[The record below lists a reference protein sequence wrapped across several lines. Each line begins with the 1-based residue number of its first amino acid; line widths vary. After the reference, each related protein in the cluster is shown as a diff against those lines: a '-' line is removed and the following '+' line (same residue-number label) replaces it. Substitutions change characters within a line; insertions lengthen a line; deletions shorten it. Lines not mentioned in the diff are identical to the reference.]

1 MFACCAAALPCAAP
15 AAAENLGAH
24 ICKPRAVALPDAL
37 RNAPDG
43 PDASFAAEADEIESR
58 GGTLRLRGNA
68 RMLQGARGLFA
79 EEILYDRAARR
90 AEAAGEVALYTA
102 RGDAL
107 RAERAE
113 VNLDDFSGEA
123 RGVRIAL
130 AAAPPGES
138 GGEVLL
144 RARASASRVQLE
156 SDSVQHLEN
165 ARMSN
170 CVQDARPAGRQDVV
184 LGAKRITLD
193 HARGLG
199 TAKSMTLK
207 FKRVPIF
214 YFPRVTFPIN
224 DRRRSGFLFPSA
236 GYADGSGAVL
246 ETPFYLNLAP
256 NYDARL
262 TPRLLSRRGA
272 QLAGRFRYLSAY
284 GRGELRGE
292 GMSSD
297 RQFAREFDER
307 ANGME
312 KLAERAG
319 AGRHALSYIHR
330 HARGNWRAAVDLQ
343 VVSDRAYQSD
353 FAGADAAAESY
364 TARTAE
370 FLYRAKHFE
379 LDVRAAAYD
388 AAHEDVPV
396 PVGGTFPH
404 AVLPRVRFAAL
415 PPQLGPFAG
424 ELGVEYARFRYDDD
438 ANDKNNDDCGG
449 ACGSGARWRATPRIS
464 MPLRGASGYFTPSA
478 SLHAVRYAL
487 NNPGDKNGMQK
498 AREASVPVY
507 ALDAGLFFRR
517 GGANYVHSIEPRL
530 RYVRIPYVEEQKK
543 LPVFDTGAG
552 SMSGIAHYF
561 RENRF
566 LGGDRVGDTEQVAL
580 GLGGRAV
587 RAADGAQLLHFQLG
601 KVFYFEDRKLGLDSN
616 NGKPE
621 TGKHSGLLAE
631 LAARGG
637 ALGVT
642 AFARGGRPGGGLDA
656 ARLSAD
662 YRKDARRGA
671 TLAYRYDSG
680 KTRNESGMNAKRDE
694 QLNLAIDAP
703 LGAARQLRAQAA
715 HSLETGETHSS
726 SLTLRFD
733 GCCWA
738 ANIGWQRYLDGEGAR
753 KARVLFTLE
762 LAGLGRLGS
771 RP

>member
-1 MFACCAAALPCAAP
+1 
-15 AAAENLGAH
+15 
-24 ICKPRAVALPDAL
+24 
-37 RNAPDG
+37 
-43 PDASFAAEADEIESR
+43 
-58 GGTLRLRGNA
+58 
-68 RMLQGARGLFA
+68 
-79 EEILYDRAARR
+79 
-90 AEAAGEVALYTA
+90 
-102 RGDAL
+102 
-107 RAERAE
+107 
-113 VNLDDFSGEA
+113 
-123 RGVRIAL
+123 
-130 AAAPPGES
+130 
-138 GGEVLL
+138 
-144 RARASASRVQLE
+144 
-156 SDSVQHLEN
+156 
-165 ARMSN
+165 
-170 CVQDARPAGRQDVV
+170 
-184 LGAKRITLD
+184 
-193 HARGLG
+193 
-199 TAKSMTLK
+199 
-207 FKRVPIF
+207 
-214 YFPRVTFPIN
+214 
-224 DRRRSGFLFPSA
+224 
-236 GYADGSGAVL
+236 
-246 ETPFYLNLAP
+246 
-256 NYDARL
+256 
-262 TPRLLSRRGA
+262 
-272 QLAGRFRYLSAY
+272 
-284 GRGELRGE
+284 
-292 GMSSD
+292 
-297 RQFAREFDER
+297 
-307 ANGME
+307 
-312 KLAERAG
+312 
-319 AGRHALSYIHR
+319 
-330 HARGNWRAAVDLQ
+330 
-343 VVSDRAYQSD
+343 
-353 FAGADAAAESY
+353 
-364 TARTAE
+364 
-370 FLYRAKHFE
+370 
-379 LDVRAAAYD
+379 
-388 AAHEDVPV
+388 
-396 PVGGTFPH
+396 
-404 AVLPRVRFAAL
+404 
-415 PPQLGPFAG
+415 
-424 ELGVEYARFRYDDD
+424 
-438 ANDKNNDDCGG
+438 
-449 ACGSGARWRATPRIS
+449 
-464 MPLRGASGYFTPSA
+464 
-478 SLHAVRYAL
+478 
-487 NNPGDKNGMQK
+487 
-498 AREASVPVY
+498 
-507 ALDAGLFFRR
+507 
-517 GGANYVHSIEPRL
+517 
-530 RYVRIPYVEEQKK
+530 QKK